1 MKTYDETIQ
10 AVFSKIEENRKAQ
23 KKRQKGFFRAVVP
36 ACFACLAVLVGAGV
50 SLLQPTETTEPLT
63 EEPSVSI
70 PVSKDTIVIA
80 EIDDIS
86 QERCNIALHR
96 EDFIPMSEKELN
108 NYYGV
113 NIFPV
118 VPGDLK
124 RTNEG
129 ENGIF
134 KRSSGENAGTVYW
147 DTNRIIYGNEG
158 ARRYAG
164 VEVGKGRVPTD
175 FCNLFGD
182 PEQCSEINGKTVF
195 LGCKKEGLYAP
206 LYYAEFFLGDAGF
219 RIVTEGIP
227 EEEFLSIVRS
237 LVK

>member
-10 AVFSKIEENRKAQ
+10 TVFSKIEENRKSQ
-23 KKRQKGFFRAVVP
+23 KKRQKNFFRAAIP
-36 ACFACLAVLVGAGV
+36 ACFACLAVLVGTGV
-50 SLLQPTETTEPLT
+50 GLLQTTETAEPPA
-63 EEPSVSI
+63 EGPSVSI
-70 PVSKDTIVIA
+70 PVSKDRIIIT

-96 EDFIPMSEKELN
+96 EDFIPMSEKELCD
-108 NYYGV
+108 YYGV

-118 VPGDLK
+118 VPDDLK
-124 RTNEG
+124 RTNEA
-129 ENGIF
+129 EDGIF
-134 KRSSGENAGTVYW
+134 KRSSGKNAGTVYW
-147 DTNRIIYGNEG
+147 DTNQIFYGNEG

-164 VEVGKGRVPTD
+164 VEVGKGRIPTD

-182 PEQCSEINGKTVF
+182 PEQCSEVNGKTVF
-195 LGCKKEGLYAP
+195 LGRKEEALYPP

-219 RIVTEGIP
+219 RVVTEGLP